1 VFPGTCIANNK
12 YTREMAMQAVES
24 GAADAVAFGVPF
36 ISNPDL
42 VRRLQLNAPLAP
54 ANTKTYYGPGPIG
67 YTDYP
72 TLEAVQA
79 G

>member
-1 VFPGTCIANNK
+1 
-12 YTREMAMQAVES
+12 
-24 GAADAVAFGVPF
+24 
-36 ISNPDL
+36 
-42 VRRLQLNAPLAP
+42 VRRLQLNAPLTP

-72 TLEAVQA
+72 TLESVQP

>member
-1 VFPGTCIANNK
+1 
-12 YTREMAMQAVES
+12 MAS
-24 GAADAVAFGVPF
+24 GWDASVAFGGPF

-42 VRRLQLNAPLAP
+42 VGRLRIDAPLNP

-72 TLEAVQA
+72 TLAQQVQPA
-79 G
+79 SGD